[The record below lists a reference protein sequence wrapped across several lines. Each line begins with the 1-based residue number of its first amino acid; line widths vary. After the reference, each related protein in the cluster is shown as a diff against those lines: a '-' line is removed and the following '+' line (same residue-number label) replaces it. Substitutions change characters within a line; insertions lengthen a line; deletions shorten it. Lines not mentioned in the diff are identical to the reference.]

1 MQQPQPYQLSDRLT
15 MASVLERRARETPD
29 HGFLWFTETG
39 QSLSFAAFNAEANR
53 LAHGLGT
60 LGVARADIVV
70 LTMKSR
76 PEYLIASYALKK
88 IGAIEAGLN
97 GSYDAAK
104 LQEQLGTLQ
113 PRWSIVDVENIEK
126 LTPLLL
132 EQSQL
137 AGVILV
143 DRRPD
148 TGPIETALGAIDW
161 HGVLSENTTN
171 LPHEGISDTDVAMII
186 MSSGT
191 TGVSKG
197 IQLTHRMA
205 FIYADGLSKAYD
217 LNADDR
223 VYVPWPLFHA
233 TGSICDTLTALYAG
247 AGVVLAPR
255 FSARSFWDHIRT
267 YRGTWAS
274 SVGILQKVL
283 WNAPAAD
290 DDRDHPLRL
299 IWGGPHPVP
308 REDFRNRFGV
318 EASLGYGTSEIG
330 LINFQ
335 QPWDPDDSF
344 GRVRRDVYDIRI
356 VDDNGQPVPNGTKG
370 EITCRAVM
378 EDAITPGYLH
388 RSDLNARVIRD
399 GWFFTGD
406 IGWIDDD
413 DNLYYL
419 ERRDSMIRH
428 KGMLIAPADVEA
440 LIERHPGVSSSA
452 VVRVKSGLGDYDI
465 AAFIESRPGESLSA
479 NDVRDFCVAHG
490 PKWMTPARVI
500 ILDRIPLTQTGK
512 PAVAELERML

>member
-1 MQQPQPYQLSDRLT
+1 MQRPQPYRLSDRLT
-15 MASVLERRARETPD
+15 MASALELRVRETPE
-29 HGFLWFTETG
+29 HEFLWFTETG
-39 QSLSFAAFNAEANR
+39 KSMTFADFNSETNR
-53 LAHGLGT
+53 LAHGLGK
-60 LGVARADIVV
+60 LGVARGDIVV
-70 LTMKSR
+70 LTMKTR

-97 GSYDAAK
+97 GNYDAAK
-104 LQEQLGTLQ
+104 LQEQLNTLR
-113 PRWSIVDVENIEK
+113 PRWSIVDIENAQK

-132 EQSQL
+132 EQRQL
-137 AGVILV
+137 SGSVV
-143 DRRPD
+143 VGRGPETRPID
-148 TGPIETALGAIDW
+148 SALGAVDW
-161 HGVLSENTTN
+161 HEVLDENVEN
-171 LPHEGISDTDVAMII
+171 PPQEGMADTDVAMII

-191 TGVSKG
+191 TGVSKA

-205 FIYADGLSKAYD
+205 FIYADGLTKAYN

-247 AGVVLAPR
+247 AGAILAPR
-255 FSARSFWDHIRT
+255 FSARAFWEHIRT

-283 WNAPAAD
+283 WNAPPAD

-308 REDFRNRFGV
+308 RDDFRNRFGV
-318 EASLGYGTSEIG
+318 EASLGYGTSEVG

-335 QPWDPDDSF
+335 QPWDPEDSF
-344 GRVRRDVYDIRI
+344 GRVRRNVYDIRI
-356 VDDNGQPVPNGTKG
+356 VDDNGLPVPNGTKG

-378 EDAITPGYLH
+378 ADAITPGYLH
-388 RSDLNARVIRD
+388 RPELNARAFQGD
-399 GWFFTGD
+399 WFYTGD
-406 IGWIDDD
+406 IGWLDDEG
-413 DNLYYL
+413 NLYYV

-440 LIERHPGVSSSA
+440 LIERNPGVSSCA
-452 VVRVKSGLGDYDI
+452 VVRVKSDLGDYDI
-465 AAFIESRPGESLSA
+465 AAFIETKPEQTVSA
-479 NDVRDFCVAHG
+479 SDIQAFCLTHG

-500 ILDRIPLTQTGK
+500 IVDRIPLTQTGK
-512 PAVAELERML
+512 PVVGELERML